1 MYDPEQNVIRQGEI
15 ASKIYFISKGEIEV
29 WVQDEK
35 RDDSLVQI
43 LTAGKYFGEIA
54 LITNQR
60 RTATLQTKSYCNIG
74 WIEKETFDQMITIF
88 PDVKNKMT

>member
-35 RDDSLVQI
+35 RDDSFVQI

-60 RTATLQTKSYCNIG
+60 RTATL
-74 WIEKETFDQMITIF
+74 
-88 PDVKNKMT
+88 